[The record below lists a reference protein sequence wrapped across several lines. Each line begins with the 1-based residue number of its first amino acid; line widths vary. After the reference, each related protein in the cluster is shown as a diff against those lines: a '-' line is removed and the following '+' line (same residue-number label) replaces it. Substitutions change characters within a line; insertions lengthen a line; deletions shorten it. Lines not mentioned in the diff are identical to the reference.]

1 MLWCYYSNETFWAER
16 LSGVIYFLRFW
27 NIWEDLFIGL
37 SVIKSEGF
45 TVNINPVNQ
54 FIFPDFTWSLCLEF
68 LSHKNVLAET
78 HLTTS
83 KSWN

>member
-1 MLWCYYSNETFWAER
+1 MIKRER
-16 LSGVIYFLRFW
+16 
-27 NIWEDLFIGL
+27 
-37 SVIKSEGF
+37 F
-45 TVNINPVNQ
+45 TVNLNPVNQ